1 MLFMNV
7 ELTIWY
13 CRTCVAETFR
23 MLFNFICLFYYHVQC
38 RSISIIVWYTM
49 IILTLYICD
58 SFNACLH
65 SAYVLIENLKRKEI
79 AWALDYPLLAS
90 TCSKLF
96 FFFKH
101 LLFFSRLNFSFLEM
115 IIRTCV
121 TLSSCLLCWL
131 IVSALD
137 IWTWMFF
144 IYSNGK
150 VVPLSHS

>member
-90 TCSKLF
+90 ACSKLV

-101 LLFFSRLNFSFLEM
+101 LLFFFLFELLFPGDDH
-115 IIRTCV
+115 RDLCR
-121 TLSSCLLCWL
+121 SSCSLCWL

-137 IWTWMFF
+137 IWTCWIFF

-150 VVPLSHS
+150 VVPLLHS